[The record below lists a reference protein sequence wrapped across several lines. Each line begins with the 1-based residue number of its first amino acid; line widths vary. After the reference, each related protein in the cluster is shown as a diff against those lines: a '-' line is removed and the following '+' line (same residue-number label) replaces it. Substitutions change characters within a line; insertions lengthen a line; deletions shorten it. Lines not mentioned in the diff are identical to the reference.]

1 MGSQEILKQYNAL
14 KNQYD
19 AVNYDSILKAQLEK
33 DAANKK
39 ADVDTFSSGYDSQIN
54 NTQAFYDK
62 KIADEKIAYDSEYQK
77 NAVQKLINEK
87 KIAETNANLGLT
99 DSGLNRT
106 QQTAAQ
112 LGYANQ
118 KGRIDLARQSALDNL
133 TLAMTD
139 AITTLQ
145 NQKASGI
152 RDIEN
157 NWKSYSENQAQNTYN
172 AQLNSIAGQL
182 SDMGDQYVDAV
193 KAEADA
199 AAEVQKAAIEAA
211 GKKTNVSYGAGGTS
225 TGGYI
230 VSSKTGT
237 LSRDY
242 MGSLK
247 DNGVSTVYS
256 YDEDGGIKSVT
267 YTDSNSGIS
276 ATFDVGVNPYYGDMH
291 EDLRNEDGEYDPS
304 RAFSNGYQPNNIK
317 GEKLFATKYDKVEVY
332 DGSPQTVFK
341 TKSNDKLWIWDAAR
355 NDYIDYREFMG
366 VKDWDAGDWEGYF
379 ATVRNIDGRAAAEEE
394 LLFYSNNGL
403 LPDDMMYF
411 ARIGAQGSFGH

>member
-1 MGSQEILKQYNAL
+1 MSTNSIIEQMNAL
-14 KNQYD
+14 SFD
-19 AVNYDSILKAQLEK
+19 EEK
-33 DAANKK
+33 KK
-39 ADVDTFSSGYDSQIN
+39 QREKYKTDMQADIDLSNAGYDSQIN
-54 NTQAFYDK
+54 SMQNYYDK
-62 KIADEKIAYDSEYQK
+62 QIGDAKIAYDTEYQK

-112 LGYANQ
+112 LSYANQ
-118 KGRIDLARQSALDNL
+118 KGKIDLARQSALDNL

-145 NQKASGI
+145 NQKAASA
-152 RDIEN
+152 RDITKQWN
-157 NWKSYSENQAQNTYN
+157 DYADIQAQNIYNTKYNGYVDMHN
-172 AQLNSIAGQL
+172 AQ
-182 SDMGDQYVDAV
+182 V
-193 KAEADA
+193 EADA
-199 AAEVQKAAIEAA
+199 AVQKAAIEASA
-211 GKKTNVSYGAGGTS
+211 KAPNVSYGAGGTS
-225 TGGYI
+225 NGNYILQTSGGL
-230 VSSKTGT
+230 
-237 LSRDY
+237 LSRDFT
-242 MGSLK
+242 GSLA
-247 DNGVSTVYS
+247 DNNINVIYNN
-256 YDEDGGIKSVT
+256 DGTTT
-267 YTDSNSGIS
+267 YVDNNSGKKTTLDSDI
-276 ATFDVGVNPYYGDMH
+276 NPYTGTRNNDVDYG
-291 EDLRNEDGEYDPS
+291 
-304 RAFSNGYQPNNIK
+304 AFSNGYQPNNVK